1 MSVSDP
7 FLKRPLLT
15 LVVSLLILLAG
26 LLSLASLDVENLPPI
41 APSRVSVSANYPGAS
56 AEVVEQGVT
65 NLMERQLN
73 SLERLET
80 ITSSSSANG
89 ASVQLS
95 FRGNQGE
102 LDQINVQNEASLISR
117 QLPQPVSRQGLRV
130 RRSSS
135 DLLMVLSFSDS
146 SNTYTRAF
154 ISSWVDR
161 QVREPLL
168 RINGVGDVVLFG
180 SSDLAY
186 RLWLDATQLSR
197 FELTI
202 EDVKTALR
210 RENVL
215 AALGQVGDSPA
226 PEGQQYTLPLRMEGR
241 LRNQQELENLIVKP
255 LGGGNSVR
263 LQDLGTVR
271 LGEERYGSIAR
282 NLDGQAAVAVGIFQ
296 RDGSNALA
304 VSRSVEELLNQAS
317 LDFPPGLEV
326 ETIVDYASNVQES
339 INQAISALRDAV
351 LLVFAVLLLG
361 LGNWRLALIT
371 AVAIPVAL
379 VGSFTLLKLS
389 GGTLNAFTL
398 FGLVLATGVVVDDA
412 IVVSE
417 DIGRR
422 ISGGPNPSEPPA
434 RLWMS
439 SVER

>member
-15 LVVSLLILLAG
+15 LVVSVLILLAG
-26 LLSLASLDVENLPPI
+26 LLSLANLDVENLPPI

-65 NLMERQLN
+65 KLMERQLN

-89 ASVQLS
+89 ARVQLS

-135 DLLMVLSFSDS
+135 DLLMVLSFSDNT
-146 SNTYTRAF
+146 NTYSRAF

-215 AALGQVGDSPA
+215 AALGQWAMPQH
-226 PEGQQYTLPLRMEGR
+226 P
-241 LRNQQELENLIVKP
+241 K
-255 LGGGNSVR
+255 
-263 LQDLGTVR
+263 
-271 LGEERYGSIAR
+271 
-282 NLDGQAAVAVGIFQ
+282 
-296 RDGSNALA
+296 
-304 VSRSVEELLNQAS
+304 
-317 LDFPPGLEV
+317 
-326 ETIVDYASNVQES
+326 ASNTPCPCGWKGGCAANRS
-339 INQAISALRDAV
+339 
-351 LLVFAVLLLG
+351 
-361 LGNWRLALIT
+361 WRT
-371 AVAIPVAL
+371 
-379 VGSFTLLKLS
+379 
-389 GGTLNAFTL
+389 
-398 FGLVLATGVVVDDA
+398 
-412 IVVSE
+412 
-417 DIGRR
+417 
-422 ISGGPNPSEPPA
+422 
-434 RLWMS
+434 
-439 SVER
+439 

>member
-15 LVVSLLILLAG
+15 LVVSVLILLAG
-26 LLSLASLDVENLPPI
+26 LLSLANLDVENLPPI

-89 ASVQLS
+89 ARVQLS

-102 LDQINVQNEASLISR
+102 LDQINVQNEAAAISR

-135 DLLMVLSFSDS
+135 DLLMVLSFSDNT
-146 SNTYTRAF
+146 NTYSRAF

-186 RLWLDATQLSR
+186 RLWLDATELSR

-226 PEGQQYTLPLRMEGR
+226 PEDQQYTLPLRMEGR
-241 LRNQQELENLIVKP
+241 LRSQQELENLIVKP

-263 LQDLGTVR
+263 LQDLGTVN
-271 LGEERYGSIAR
+271 LGEER
-282 NLDGQAAVAVGIFQ
+282 
-296 RDGSNALA
+296 
-304 VSRSVEELLNQAS
+304 
-317 LDFPPGLEV
+317 
-326 ETIVDYASNVQES
+326 
-339 INQAISALRDAV
+339 
-351 LLVFAVLLLG
+351 
-361 LGNWRLALIT
+361 
-371 AVAIPVAL
+371 
-379 VGSFTLLKLS
+379 
-389 GGTLNAFTL
+389 
-398 FGLVLATGVVVDDA
+398 
-412 IVVSE
+412 
-417 DIGRR
+417 
-422 ISGGPNPSEPPA
+422 
-434 RLWMS
+434 
-439 SVER
+439 